1 MESSS
6 SSSSSP
12 SSDESLDHV
21 MAVNPHS
28 EPAKMEQIITEF
40 FAKSLH
46 IILESRC
53 PYVSS
58 RNYSGGGEQ
67 LLHSPSSSGSS
78 SSSMRPRDKWFNLAL
93 RDCPAALE
101 NIDFWR
107 QSNLEPMVVD
117 VVLVQRP
124 NNWDYGSGNSP
135 RLALER
141 NLSSKERFPFVW
153 KSDSDEFDGGGGSE
167 KVIERW
173 VVQYESKKGCKEVY
187 SSGSSNSKRSSSN
200 SSHALY
206 KKSILLLRSLYVT
219 VRLLPA
225 YKIFR
230 EINSSGQIRTFSLVH
245 RVSSFVEPLVE
256 SEMQQFIFSPVD
268 TSCGKLCV
276 SLSYLPS
283 ISDTTSES
291 STPMSPQ
298 FIPDYVGSPLADP
311 LKRLPSVPMPQYSP
325 SSSPFGR
332 RHSWSYDPSI
342 ASPPSALPTPS
353 PTYSESRTSYS
364 KFGTHRPPTSS
375 RYPLETAQVHTKDTG
390 YDEYLPSPNF
400 SPSSS
405 PSPPMHLPGS
415 NNMLKILLRSDSAPV
430 YIPTSR
436 LGDAPLS
443 SSKSGLPFSPPLRGT
458 RPSLSLVE
466 RSSSI
471 LQSAITAGKCE
482 MKYGCLVL
490 VKNEIKTLNVLYL
503 QEEDIAR
510 PSGVKI
516 SANSSPHK
524 SSSRLSFEDSYDDS
538 EFSGPFVV
546 DDDDMMDPGSRPGS
560 SDRSGNLGTPH
571 DRLGPFTPRKSQ
583 DAAVGALVHMLKK
596 APPLRQDLSGSQ
608 NVCKA
613 SRPESSCSRIRDL
626 AAGGVG
632 SSSMASSRVKTTS
645 DALEELKGYLDVK
658 QLLLRQSG
666 SKS

>member
-1 MESSS
+1 
-6 SSSSSP
+6 
-12 SSDESLDHV
+12 

-58 RNYSGGGEQ
+58 RNYSGEQ
-67 LLHSPSSSGSS
+67 ILHSPSSSASS
-78 SSSMRPRDKWFNLAL
+78 SSSTRPRDKWFNLAL

-124 NNWDYGSGNSP
+124 LNWDYSTSSP

-141 NLSSKERFPFVW
+141 NLSSKERFPFIW
-153 KSDSDEFDGGGGSE
+153 KSDSDEFGSDGNTE
-167 KVIERW
+167 KIIERW
-173 VVQYESKKGCKEVY
+173 VVQYESKKGCKEAC
-187 SSGSSNSKRSSSN
+187 SGSKRSSTT

-230 EINSSGQIRTFSLVH
+230 EINSSGQIRSFSLIH
-245 RVSSFVEPLVE
+245 RVSSSVEPLIRRDE
-256 SEMQQFIFSPVD
+256 AEMQQFMFTPVE
-268 TSCGKLCV
+268 TSCGKLHI
-276 SLSYLPS
+276 SLFYLPS

-332 RHSWSYDPSI
+332 RHSWSYDTSR
-342 ASPPSALPTPS
+342 ASPPSALPSPS
-353 PTYSESRTSYS
+353 PTYSESRTLHS
-364 KFGTHRPPTSS
+364 KFGNHRPPTNS
-375 RYPLETAQVHTKDTG
+375 RHPSLEIAQVHNKDMG
-390 YDEYLPSPNF
+390 YDEYVPSPNF

-405 PSPPMHLPGS
+405 PSPPMYLHGS
-415 NNMLKILLRSDSAPV
+415 NMLKVLLRSDSAPV

-436 LGDAPLS
+436 LGDTPLS
-443 SSKSGLPFSPPLRGT
+443 SNKTILPFSPPPKGT
-458 RPSLSLVE
+458 RPGISLVE
-466 RSSSI
+466 RSSST
-471 LQSAITAGKCE
+471 LQGPSTSSK
-482 MKYGCLVL
+482 L
-490 VKNEIKTLNVLYL
+490 
-503 QEEDIAR
+503 

-516 SANSSPHK
+516 SSNNSPHK
-524 SSSRLSFEDSYDDS
+524 SFSRSCSRLSFEDSYDDS

-546 DDDDMMDPGSRPGS
+546 DDDDLIDHGSRPGS

-571 DRLGPFTPRKSQ
+571 ER
-583 DAAVGALVHMLKK
+583 AVGALVQMLKK
-596 APPLRQDLSGSQ
+596 APPLQQDLNRSQ
-608 NVCKA
+608 NMCKPSSSQIHGPPVAASNMAA
-613 SRPESSCSRIRDL
+613 SRVS
-626 AAGGVG
+626 A
-632 SSSMASSRVKTTS
+632 VKTTS
-645 DALEELKGYLDVK
+645 DALEELKVYMDMK
-658 QLLLRQSG
+658 ELLLKQSG
-666 SKS
+666 KSYKD

>member
-1 MESSS
+1 
-6 SSSSSP
+6 
-12 SSDESLDHV
+12 

-58 RNYSGGGEQ
+58 RNYSGDQ
-67 LLHSPSSSGSS
+67 IMHSPSSSASS
-78 SSSMRPRDKWFNLAL
+78 SSSMRPRDKWFNLTL

-117 VVLVQRP
+117 VVLVQRSH
-124 NNWDYGSGNSP
+124 NWDYGSTSP

-153 KSDSDEFDGGGGSE
+153 KSDSDEFGCDGNSE
-167 KVIERW
+167 KIIERW
-173 VVQYESKKGCKEVY
+173 VVQYESKKGCKEVC
-187 SSGSSNSKRSSSN
+187 SGSKRSSSN

-230 EINSSGQIRTFSLVH
+230 EINSSGQIRTFSLIH
-245 RVSSFVEPLVE
+245 RVSSSVEPLLRRDE
-256 SEMQQFIFSPVD
+256 AEMQQFMFAPVD
-268 TSCGKLCV
+268 TSCGKLCI

-283 ISDTTSES
+283 ISDATSES

-332 RHSWSYDPSI
+332 RHSWSYDTSI
-342 ASPPSALPTPS
+342 ASPPSALPSPS

-364 KFGTHRPPTSS
+364 KFGSHRPPTSS

-400 SPSSS
+400 SPSPS
-405 PSPPMHLPGS
+405 PSPPMYLPGS
-415 NNMLKILLRSDSAPV
+415 NMLKVLLRSDSAPV

-436 LGDAPLS
+436 LGDAPVS
-443 SSKSGLPFSPPLRGT
+443 SSKTGLPFSPPLRAT

-471 LQSAITAGKCE
+471 LQSATTAGK
-482 MKYGCLVL
+482 LL
-490 VKNEIKTLNVLYL
+490 SLR
-503 QEEDIAR
+503 EEDIAR

-516 SANSSPHK
+516 
-524 SSSRLSFEDSYDDS
+524 
-538 EFSGPFVV
+538 SGPFVV

-571 DRLGPFTPRKSQ
+571 ERIGPSTPRKSQ
-583 DAAVGALVHMLKK
+583 DAAVGALVQMLKK
-596 APPLRQDLSGSQ
+596 APPLRQDLSRSQ
-608 NVCKA
+608 NVCKP
-613 SRPESSCSRIRDL
+613 SRPESSCNQIQDP
-626 AAGGVG
+626 AVVEVG

-645 DALEELKGYLDVK
+645 DALEELKAYMDVK

-666 SKS
+666 KS

>member
-1 MESSS
+1 
-6 SSSSSP
+6 
-12 SSDESLDHV
+12 
-21 MAVNPHS
+21 MAVNSHS

-53 PYVSS
+53 PFVSS
-58 RNYSGGGEQ
+58 RSE
-67 LLHSPSSSGSS
+67 HMSSSGSS

-117 VVLVQRP
+117 VVLLQR
-124 NNWDYGSGNSP
+124 DVGLG
-135 RLALER
+135 
-141 NLSSKERFPFVW
+141 RFPY
-153 KSDSDEFDGGGGSE
+153 SDEFGFSE

-173 VVQYESKKGCKEVY
+173 VVQYESRKGCKE
-187 SSGSSNSKRSSSN
+187 GSTGSKRSSGT

-245 RVSSFVEPLVE
+245 RVSSSVEPLARRDE
-256 SEMQQFIFSPVD
+256 AEMQPFMFTPVD
-268 TSCGKLCV
+268 TSCGKLNI
-276 SLSYLPS
+276 SLLYLPS

-311 LKRLPSVPMPQYSP
+311 LKRLPSIPMPQYSP

-332 RHSWSYDPSI
+332 RHSWSYDTSR
-342 ASPPSALPTPS
+342 ASPPSALPSPSPS
-353 PTYSESRTSYS
+353 PTYSESRTLYS
-364 KFGTHRPPTSS
+364 KFGSHRPPISS
-375 RYPLETAQVHTKDTG
+375 RYPSLEPVQVHNKDMG
-390 YDEYLPSPNF
+390 YDEYSPSPNF
-400 SPSSS
+400 SPSPS
-405 PSPPMHLPGS
+405 PSPPIGS
-415 NNMLKILLRSDSAPV
+415 NMLKALLRSDSAPM

-443 SSKSGLPFSPPLRGT
+443 SSKRALPFSPPLKAIKQN
-458 RPSLSLVE
+458 LSLVE
-466 RSSSI
+466 RSASA
-471 LQSAITAGKCE
+471 LQGATNAGKMLSLRE
-482 MKYGCLVL
+482 
-490 VKNEIKTLNVLYL
+490 EESARLY
-503 QEEDIAR
+503 
-510 PSGVKI
+510 GVKI
-516 SANSSPHK
+516 SSTSSPHK
-524 SSSRLSFEDSYDDS
+524 SSSRSFSRLSFEDSYDDS
-538 EFSGPFVV
+538 DFSGPFVV
-546 DDDDMMDPGSRPGS
+546 DEDEMMDPGSRPGS

-571 DRLGPFTPRKSQ
+571 EHSGPLTPRKSQ
-583 DAAVGALVHMLKK
+583 DAAVGALVQMLKK
-596 APPLRQDLSGSQ
+596 APPLRQDLNRSQ
-608 NVCKA
+608 NVYNKP
-613 SRPESSCSRIRDL
+613 SRPENSSKQIQVPPV
-626 AAGGVG
+626 AEV
-632 SSSMASSRVKTTS
+632 ASSNLVSSRVSGVKTTS
-645 DALEELKGYLDVK
+645 DALDELKVYTDIK

-666 SKS
+666 KF

>member
-1 MESSS
+1 
-6 SSSSSP
+6 
-12 SSDESLDHV
+12 

-58 RNYSGGGEQ
+58 RNYSGEQ
-67 LLHSPSSSGSS
+67 ILHSPSSSASS
-78 SSSMRPRDKWFNLAL
+78 SSSTRPRDKWFNLAL

-124 NNWDYGSGNSP
+124 LNWDYSSSST
-135 RLALER
+135 RVALER
-141 NLSSKERFPFVW
+141 NLSSKDRFPFIW
-153 KSDSDEFDGGGGSE
+153 KSDSDEFGSDGKTE

-173 VVQYESKKGCKEVY
+173 VVQYESKKNCKETC
-187 SSGSSNSKRSSSN
+187 SSSKRSSSI

-206 KKSILLLRSLYVT
+206 KKSILLLRSLYAT

-230 EINSSGQIRTFSLVH
+230 EINSSGQIRSFNLIH
-245 RVSSFVEPLVE
+245 RVSSSVEPLIRSHE
-256 SEMQQFIFSPVD
+256 AEMQQFMFTPVE
-268 TSCGKLCV
+268 TSCGKLHI
-276 SLSYLPS
+276 SLLYLPS

-325 SSSPFGR
+325 SPSSSSPFAR
-332 RHSWSYDPSI
+332 RHSWSYDTSR
-342 ASPPSALPTPS
+342 ASPPSQLPS
-353 PTYSESRTSYS
+353 PSPPYSESRTLNS
-364 KFGTHRPPTSS
+364 KFGNHRPPTSS
-375 RYPLETAQVHTKDTG
+375 RYPSSEIAQVHNKDMG
-390 YDEYLPSPNF
+390 YYDEYVPSPNF

-405 PSPPMHLPGS
+405 PSPPMYLQGS
-415 NNMLKILLRSDSAPV
+415 NMLKVLLRSDSAPV

-443 SSKSGLPFSPPLRGT
+443 SNKSILPFSPPPKGT
-458 RPSLSLVE
+458 RPST
-466 RSSSI
+466 
-471 LQSAITAGKCE
+471 LQGATTPNKVST
-482 MKYGCLVL
+482 
-490 VKNEIKTLNVLYL
+490 
-503 QEEDIAR
+503 R
-510 PSGVKI
+510 PHGVKI
-516 SANSSPHK
+516 SSNSSPH
-524 SSSRLSFEDSYDDS
+524 SRLSFEDSYDDF

-546 DDDDMMDPGSRPGS
+546 DDDELIDHGSRPGS
-560 SDRSGNLGTPH
+560 SDRSGNLGTPNE
-571 DRLGPFTPRKSQ
+571 R
-583 DAAVGALVHMLKK
+583 AVGALVQMLKK
-596 APPLRQDLSGSQ
+596 APPLQQDLSRSQ
-608 NVCKA
+608 NVCKP
-613 SRPESSCSRIRDL
+613 SRPENQIQDLPPVAAASNMAASR
-626 AAGGVG
+626 G
-632 SSSMASSRVKTTS
+632 SGVKTTS
-645 DALEELKGYLDVK
+645 DALEELKVYMDMK
-658 QLLLRQSG
+658 QLLLSQSG
-666 SKS
+666 KS

>member
-1 MESSS
+1 
-6 SSSSSP
+6 
-12 SSDESLDHV
+12 
-21 MAVNPHS
+21 
-28 EPAKMEQIITEF
+28 MEQIITEF

-58 RNYSGGGEQ
+58 RNYSGEQ
-67 LLHSPSSSGSS
+67 ILYSPSSSASS
-78 SSSMRPRDKWFNLAL
+78 SSSTRPRDKWFNLAL

-124 NNWDYGSGNSP
+124 LNWDYTSSSP
-135 RLALER
+135 NPRVAFER
-141 NLSSKERFPFVW
+141 NSSSKDRFPFVW
-153 KSDSDEFDGGGGSE
+153 KSDSDEFGSDGSTE
-167 KVIERW
+167 KIIERW
-173 VVQYESKKGCKEVY
+173 VVQYESKKGCKEAC
-187 SSGSSNSKRSSSN
+187 SGSKRSSST

-230 EINSSGQIRTFSLVH
+230 EINSSGQIRSFNLIH
-245 RVSSFVEPLVE
+245 RVSSSVEPLIRRDE
-256 SEMQQFIFSPVD
+256 AEMQQFMFTPVE
-268 TSCGKLCV
+268 TSCGKLHI
-276 SLSYLPS
+276 SLLYLPS

-332 RHSWSYDPSI
+332 RHSWSYDANR
-342 ASPPSALPTPS
+342 ASPPSALPSPSPS
-353 PTYSESRTSYS
+353 PTYSESRTLHS
-364 KFGTHRPPTSS
+364 KFGNHPHPHPHRPPTSS
-375 RYPLETAQVHTKDTG
+375 SRYPSLEIAQVHNKDMG
-390 YDEYLPSPNF
+390 YDEYVPSPNF
-400 SPSSS
+400 SPSTS
-405 PSPPMHLPGS
+405 PSPPMYLQGS
-415 NNMLKILLRSDSAPV
+415 NMLKVLLRSDSAPV

-443 SSKSGLPFSPPLRGT
+443 SNKTVLPFSPPHKGT
-458 RPSLSLVE
+458 RPCLSLLE
-466 RSSSI
+466 RSSSA
-471 LQSAITAGKCE
+471 LQGAKLL
-482 MKYGCLVL
+482 K
-490 VKNEIKTLNVLYL
+490 
-503 QEEDIAR
+503 EDHSK

-516 SANSSPHK
+516 SSNSSPHK
-524 SSSRLSFEDSYDDS
+524 SFSRSCSRLSFEDSYDDS

-546 DDDDMMDPGSRPGS
+546 DDDELIDHGIGSRPGS

-571 DRLGPFTPRKSQ
+571 ER
-583 DAAVGALVHMLKK
+583 AVGALVQMLKK
-596 APPLRQDLSGSQ
+596 APPLQQDLNRSHSLKQ
-608 NVCKA
+608 IQIQDPPPVAA
-613 SRPESSCSRIRDL
+613 SNM
-626 AAGGVG
+626 AA
-632 SSSMASSRVKTTS
+632 SSSSSRVSPVKTTS
-645 DALEELKGYLDVK
+645 DALEELKVYMDMK

-666 SKS
+666 KS

>member
-1 MESSS
+1 
-6 SSSSSP
+6 
-12 SSDESLDHV
+12 

-58 RNYSGGGEQ
+58 RNYSGEQ
-67 LLHSPSSSGSS
+67 ILHSPSSSSASS

-124 NNWDYGSGNSP
+124 HNWDYGSSSP
-135 RLALER
+135 KLALER
-141 NLSSKERFPFVW
+141 NLSSKERFPFIW
-153 KSDSDEFDGGGGSE
+153 KSDSYEFGCDGNSE
-167 KVIERW
+167 KIIERW
-173 VVQYESKKGCKEVY
+173 VVQYESKKGCKEVC
-187 SSGSSNSKRSSSN
+187 SGSKRSSSN
-200 SSHALY
+200 SSHSLY

-230 EINSSGQIRTFSLVH
+230 EINSSGQIRTFSLIH
-245 RVSSFVEPLVE
+245 RVSSSVEPLLLRRDE
-256 SEMQQFIFSPVD
+256 AEMQQFMFAPVD
-268 TSCGKLCV
+268 TSCGKLCI

-283 ISDTTSES
+283 ISDATSES

-332 RHSWSYDPSI
+332 RHSWSYDTNRD
-342 ASPPSALPTPS
+342 SPPSALPSPS
-353 PTYSESRTSYS
+353 PTYSESRTSCS
-364 KFGTHRPPTSS
+364 KFGSHRPPTSS
-375 RYPLETAQVHTKDTG
+375 RYPLESAQVHPKDTS

-405 PSPPMHLPGS
+405 PSPPMHLQGS
-415 NNMLKILLRSDSAPV
+415 NMLKALLRSDSAPV

-443 SSKSGLPFSPPLRGT
+443 SAKTGLPFSPPLKAT
-458 RPSLSLVE
+458 RP
-466 RSSSI
+466 SI
-471 LQSAITAGKCE
+471 LQSATTAGK
-482 MKYGCLVL
+482 LL
-490 VKNEIKTLNVLYL
+490 SLR
-503 QEEDIAR
+503 EEDIAR

-546 DDDDMMDPGSRPGS
+546 DDDEVMDPRSRPGS
-560 SDRSGNLGTPH
+560 CDQSGNLGTPH
-571 DRLGPFTPRKSQ
+571 ERVGPFTPRKSQ
-583 DAAVGALVHMLKK
+583 DAAVGALVQILKK
-596 APPLRQDLSGSQ
+596 APPLRQDLGRSQ
-608 NVCKA
+608 
-613 SRPESSCSRIRDL
+613 SRTESLCNRIQDL
-626 AAGGVG
+626 AVVEVG
-632 SSSMASSRVKTTS
+632 SSSMAASRVKTTS
-645 DALEELKGYLDVK
+645 DALEELRAYMDMK

-666 SKS
+666 KS

>member
-1 MESSS
+1 
-6 SSSSSP
+6 
-12 SSDESLDHV
+12 

-28 EPAKMEQIITEF
+28 EIAKREQIITEF

-58 RNYSGGGEQ
+58 RNYSGEQ
-67 LLHSPSSSGSS
+67 ILHSPSSSASS
-78 SSSMRPRDKWFNLAL
+78 SSSTRPRDKWFNLAL

-117 VVLVQRP
+117 VILVQRP
-124 NNWDYGSGNSP
+124 RNWDYSSSSP
-135 RLALER
+135 RVALER
-141 NLSSKERFPFVW
+141 NLSSKERFPFIW
-153 KSDSDEFDGGGGSE
+153 KSDSDEFGSDGITE
-167 KVIERW
+167 KIIERW
-173 VVQYESKKGCKEVY
+173 IVQYETNESKKGCKEV
-187 SSGSSNSKRSSSN
+187 SSGSKRSTSI

-230 EINSSGQIRTFSLVH
+230 EINSSGQIRSFSLIH
-245 RVSSFVEPLVE
+245 RVSSSVEPLIRRDE
-256 SEMQQFIFSPVD
+256 AEMQQFMFTPVE
-268 TSCGKLCV
+268 TSCGKLNI

-311 LKRLPSVPMPQYSP
+311 LKRLPSVPMPPHSP
-325 SSSPFGR
+325 SSSSPFGR
-332 RHSWSYDPSI
+332 RHSWSYDASR
-342 ASPPSALPTPS
+342 ASPPSALPSPS
-353 PTYSESRTSYS
+353 PTYSESRTLHS
-364 KFGTHRPPTSS
+364 KFGSHRPPTSS
-375 RYPLETAQVHTKDTG
+375 RYPSMEIAQVHKDMG
-390 YDEYLPSPNF
+390 YDEYVPSPNF

-405 PSPPMHLPGS
+405 PSPPMYLHGS
-415 NNMLKILLRSDSAPV
+415 NMLKALLRADSAPV

-436 LGDAPLS
+436 FGDPPLS
-443 SSKSGLPFSPPLRGT
+443 SNNKTVLPFSPPPKGA
-458 RPSLSLVE
+458 RPCLSLVE
-466 RSSSI
+466 RSSST
-471 LQSAITAGKCE
+471 LQGATTTGKLLSHHE
-482 MKYGCLVL
+482 
-490 VKNEIKTLNVLYL
+490 
-503 QEEDIAR
+503 QDHAR

-516 SANSSPHK
+516 SSPHK
-524 SSSRLSFEDSYDDS
+524 SFSRSSRLSFEDSYDDS

-546 DDDDMMDPGSRPGS
+546 DDDELMDPGSSRPGS

-571 DRLGPFTPRKSQ
+571 ER
-583 DAAVGALVHMLKK
+583 AVGALVQMLKK
-596 APPLRQDLSGSQ
+596 APPLQQDLNRSQ
-608 NVCKA
+608 NVCNKKP
-613 SRPESSCSRIRDL
+613 SKPESSSCSGIQDPP
-626 AAGGVG
+626 AAA
-632 SSSMASSRVKTTS
+632 SNMAASRVSAVKTTS
-645 DALEELKGYLDVK
+645 DAMEELKVYMEMK
-658 QLLLRQSG
+658 QLLLRQS